1 MTGAQEHRPHREAGT
16 LPRIPMR
23 PSRFVLAALGVFIA
37 VAGAAVFECVAGR
50 FGAFDGAVAALV
62 ALALLGVAAARWRR
76 RQPVAIALHAD
87 GVTVWERASG
97 THYLAIVGCAQWSG
111 RLLALTLS
119 AGKGRP
125 RTLLVAADTVDSDT
139 FRQLAVRARRAASA
153 YL

>member
-1 MTGAQEHRPHREAGT
+1 MTGAQQHRPHREAGN

-23 PSRFVLAALGVFIA
+23 PSRFVLVALVVFMA
-37 VAGAAVFECVAGR
+37 VAGAAVFECIAGH
-50 FGAFDGAVAALV
+50 FGAFDGTVAALV
-62 ALALLGVAAARWRR
+62 VTALLGFAASRWRR

-87 GVTVWERASG
+87 GLTVWDRAGGAQYFS
-97 THYLAIVGCAQWSG
+97 IIGCAQWSG

-119 AGKGRP
+119 SGKNGR
-125 RTLLVAADTVDSDT
+125 RTLLVAADAVDSDT